1 MRLIVMQDKFVR
13 HQSSF
18 CVHTRGDGL
27 KKERTRREM
36 NEQIRNMFRG
46 HHLQYAG
53 VEEMLIW
60 GTALWL
66 GHLWRMMFVWCLQLV
81 WPAVFHW
88 QSGRTVARLVLS
100 KLSQCQELCVLPEGI
115 FFFKWS
121 SNQKLTFVTLCQSCV
136 QSFQIKENT
145 CHCVRRDLDMWGRG
159 CCLYMRKAA
168 TTLLVPWETG
178 MVSSPHSSPSP
189 FLPHPLAVSPPFVK
203 EACEQGRGRAR

>member
-1 MRLIVMQDKFVR
+1 
-13 HQSSF
+13 
-18 CVHTRGDGL
+18 
-27 KKERTRREM
+27 M

-88 QSGRTVARLVLS
+88 QRVG
-100 KLSQCQELCVLPEGI
+100 ELLQDLFWANSHNAKNSVFCLKA

-121 SNQKLTFVTLCQSCV
+121 SNQKWTFVTLCQSCV

-203 EACEQGRGRAR
+203 EACEQGRGRAC